1 MLPHHRG
8 PAGLWAVNGEDR
20 DWAPPGPRPMA
31 ESFSQQPLTAKPH
44 PVTTEVEEGLC
55 RQWYEAYGQQI
66 YSYLRFHLPSA
77 DAAEEVVA
85 ETFYKAVRGIGKFD
99 PSRGEPR
106 FWLFRIARNALHD
119 HQRREKL
126 RRHTSLGQL
135 RDLVADAPSPEER
148 LLWEEQ
154 VAQLLDAVSVLPE
167 RDRELIGLRYGSDLE
182 TAEIASLL
190 NIGESAVRT
199 RLWRAL
205 KRLRGVL
212 EDRE

>member
-1 MLPHHRG
+1 
-8 PAGLWAVNGEDR
+8 
-20 DWAPPGPRPMA
+20 MA
-31 ESFSQQPLTAKPH
+31 EPVSQPPRAGTPLPAPAD
-44 PVTTEVEEGLC
+44 VGEERC
-55 RQWYEAYGQQI
+55 REWYEAYGRQI

-77 DAAEEVVA
+77 DATDEVMA
-85 ETFYKAVRGIGKFD
+85 ETFYKAVRGSAKYD
-99 PSRGEPR
+99 ARKGEPR

-126 RRHTSLGQL
+126 RRHTSLAQL

-154 VAQLLDAVSVLPE
+154 VAQLLDAVSLLPE
-167 RDRELIGLRYGSDLE
+167 RDRELIGLRYGSELE

-190 NIGESAVRT
+190 TIRESAVRT